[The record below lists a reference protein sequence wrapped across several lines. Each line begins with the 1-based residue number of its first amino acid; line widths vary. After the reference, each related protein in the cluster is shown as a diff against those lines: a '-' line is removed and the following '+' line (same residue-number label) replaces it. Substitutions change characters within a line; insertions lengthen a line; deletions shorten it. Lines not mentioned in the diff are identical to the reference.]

1 MKKVKQLLNR
11 TVKSLVK
18 DEKKKEEDI
27 YATYKEGKSIFQL
40 FKYMTSLLKNVYID
54 NLTQFVKE
62 LNNIVHRTII
72 IRPVDVK
79 PDTCIDLDVEI
90 NTKNQNLRF

>member
-1 MKKVKQLLNR
+1 
-11 TVKSLVK
+11 
-18 DEKKKEEDI
+18 
-27 YATYKEGKSIFQL
+27 
-40 FKYMTSLLKNVYID
+40 MTSLLKNVYID